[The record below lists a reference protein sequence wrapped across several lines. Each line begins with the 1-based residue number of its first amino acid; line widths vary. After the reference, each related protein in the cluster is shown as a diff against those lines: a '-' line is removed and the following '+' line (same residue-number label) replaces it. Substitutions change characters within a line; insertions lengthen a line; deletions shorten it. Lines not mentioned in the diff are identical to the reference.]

1 MTKFSVVVEV
11 SMDDTYLKQVGE
23 WGVEPSDHVTT
34 ILSETAREKGLVVK
48 CSALESDHTL
58 YERLVKYRDHL
69 VQADAYNDLENE
81 IIARACIGGVC
92 ED

>member
-1 MTKFSVVVEV
+1 MTKFSVVIEV
-11 SMDDTYLKQVGE
+11 SMADDYKEMVGK
-23 WGVEPSDHVTT
+23 WGVEPSDHIAT
-34 ILSETAREKGLVVK
+34 IIAEPMREKGLVVK

-69 VQADAYNDLENE
+69 IQADAYNDLENE

>member
-11 SMDDTYLKQVGE
+11 SMDDTYLNQVE
-23 WGVEPSDHVTT
+23 TWGVEPSDHVAT

-48 CSALESDHTL
+48 TSVLESDHTL

-69 VQADAYNDLENE
+69 IQADAYNDLENE
-81 IIARACIGGVC
+81 IIARACVGGVC